1 MAINWYPGHM
11 HKARKKIKEAMPEI
25 DLVIE
30 VLDAR
35 IPYSSEN
42 PLIAELRQERPC
54 IKVLSK
60 SDLADPAVTQL
71 WLDFYEKEHG
81 VKALALTSTQRG
93 QIRKLP
99 ELCRKLAPHRTTGI
113 KTIRTM
119 IMGIPNVGKS
129 TIINILAGK
138 NIAKTGDEPAVTK
151 RQQRIDLG
159 SGIVLSDT
167 PGFLWPKI
175 HDQNSGYRLAVSGAI
190 KNTATQFED
199 VAMFAADYLLAQY
212 PDLLAERYK
221 LKAMPE
227 SDIKLLEEIGRRRG
241 ALRAGGII
249 DLHKASEVLLHDY
262 RSGVLGRISLEKPE
276 DIPEEEELLPEE
288 AESLEKEFGH
298 NSDTSSDESS

>member
-42 PLIAELRQERPC
+42 PLIEELRQNRPC
-54 IKVLSK
+54 IKILNK
-60 SDLADPAVTQL
+60 SDLADPDVTSQ
-71 WLDFYEKEHG
+71 WLTFLEKEHG

-99 ELCRKLAPHRTTGI
+99 EHCRKLTPNRTTGI

-138 NIAKTGDEPAVTK
+138 NIAQTGNEPAVTK

-175 HDQNSGYRLAVSGAI
+175 HDQNSAYRLAVSGAI

-199 VAMFAADYLLAQY
+199 VALFAAHYLLNTY
-212 PDLLAERYK
+212 PELLVERYK
-221 LKAMPE
+221 LKQLPQT
-227 SDIKLLEEIGRRRG
+227 DIKLLEEIGRKRG
-241 ALRAGGII
+241 GLRAGGII

-262 RSGVLGRISLEKPE
+262 RSGVLGRISLERPD
-276 DIPEEEELLPEE
+276 DIPLPEEESEE
-288 AESLEKEFGH
+288 NG
-298 NSDTSSDESS
+298 DETQK